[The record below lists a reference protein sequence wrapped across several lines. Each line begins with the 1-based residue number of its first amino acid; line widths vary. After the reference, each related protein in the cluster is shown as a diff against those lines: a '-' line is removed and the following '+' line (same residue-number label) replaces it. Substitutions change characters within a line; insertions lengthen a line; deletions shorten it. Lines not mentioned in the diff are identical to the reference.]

1 LFELRSEVNWFLI
14 EKDDN
19 MKNLFNN
26 EEWLSRL
33 AYLADIF
40 DKLNTLNMGLQGIN
54 MNNIH
59 RL

>member
-1 LFELRSEVNWFLI
+1 
-14 EKDDN
+14 

-40 DKLNTLNMGLQGIN
+40 DKVNTLNMGLQGIN
-54 MNNIH
+54 MTIFTVMIK
-59 RL
+59 